1 MAFAKPSV
9 TTAFRRKTIAM
20 QSLLI
25 NPKRN
30 PTGRHRRG
38 PITALLA
45 LLVLLAAPA
54 TAWSTDVRQAAATV
68 PGGDTG
74 LPATTLDDRVLAQTR
89 ARNAE
94 GNTPIGGNR
103 RTGVTLWD
111 EGGSPTPSGQRRNHS
126 GDGDNRQ
133 THSLTLGN

>member
-1 MAFAKPSV
+1 
-9 TTAFRRKTIAM
+9 M
-20 QSLLI
+20 QSVL
-25 NPKRN
+25 NKKNRQR
-30 PTGRHRRG
+30 TGRGLRG
-38 PITALLA
+38 PIVALFA

-54 TAWSTDVRQAAATV
+54 TAWSTDAPQATV
-68 PGGDTG
+68 ADSDTG
-74 LPATTLDDRVLAQTR
+74 LPATALDDRVLAQTR

-94 GNTPIGGNR
+94 SNTPTGGNR

-126 GDGDNRQ
+126 DGGDNRQ